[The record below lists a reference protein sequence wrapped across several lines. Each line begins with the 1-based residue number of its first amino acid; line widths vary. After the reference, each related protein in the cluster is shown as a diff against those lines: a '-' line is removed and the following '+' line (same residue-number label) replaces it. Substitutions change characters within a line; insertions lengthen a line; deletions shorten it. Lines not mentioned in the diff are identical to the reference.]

1 VLLFYVFNDI
11 LITVLLGGIIVR
23 VQFTLRCTEC
33 KSENYIAKKNK
44 KLHPER
50 MEAQKF
56 CKKCGKKTLH
66 KEKK

>member
-1 VLLFYVFNDI
+1 M
-11 LITVLLGGIIVR
+11 R

-33 KSENYIAKKNK
+33 KSENYHTNKNK

-50 MEAQKF
+50 LEANKY
-56 CKKCGKKTLH
+56 CPKCRKNTLH